1 MKSENNPKQEIKE
14 KEKEYENEN
23 FANEINIKD
32 DKDFDII
39 KLSNVIEKMNIG
51 NNNITFSH
59 NKEGNNLLYQSLKNE
74 SNSNSLST
82 SDNTQQPNLFNTNR
96 NIIKFSCGSSY
107 QNPIAQKVN
116 NDIMSAQ
123 QMVPKMIMNK
133 NAKEFFPPLKSHLN
147 PEGVTKDNIFIYLR
161 DQTSTI
167 TLQREVMGAD
177 EKELDYLI
185 NEFKGLFRKIIKN
198 KNGNY
203 LCSDLFKACSQEQR
217 IKILTELHGTLS
229 DDCLDNFAT
238 HPIQVL
244 IDRANN
250 EEEYNIIL
258 ESFNDYNKF
267 LFAALDSN
275 GAFTIQKIIER
286 IPEKFR
292 IKFNLI
298 FTSFISFISKKK
310 FGVVVVKKF
319 IQCTKSDDVTN
330 LLMEIIRKDFANFA
344 VDQYANYL
352 ISFLLVEWKDTPQGN
367 EIKELVRDNFL
378 WMCEKKYSSFIC
390 EKFIKVITHEEKKE
404 LINSIDLN
412 ELNYKLNNTHFA
424 KIMKALGIY
433 NNQNNINFQ
442 LPSNINNNF
451 IMNDNHELN
460 NSSRFDFVNNN
471 NYYENNNK
479 DNYNNIYNQKA
490 DYNKFPFKKK
500 K

>member
-1 MKSENNPKQEIKE
+1 
-14 KEKEYENEN
+14 
-23 FANEINIKD
+23 
-32 DKDFDII
+32 
-39 KLSNVIEKMNIG
+39 
-51 NNNITFSH
+51 
-59 NKEGNNLLYQSLKNE
+59 
-74 SNSNSLST
+74 
-82 SDNTQQPNLFNTNR
+82 
-96 NIIKFSCGSSY
+96 
-107 QNPIAQKVN
+107 
-116 NDIMSAQ
+116 
-123 QMVPKMIMNK
+123 
-133 NAKEFFPPLKSHLN
+133 
-147 PEGVTKDNIFIYLR
+147 
-161 DQTSTI
+161 
-167 TLQREVMGAD
+167 MGAD

-185 NEFKGLFRKIIKN
+185 NEFKGLFRKILKN

-217 IKILTELHGTLS
+217 IKILTELHETLS
-229 DDCLDNFAT
+229 EDCLDNFAT
-238 HPIQVL
+238 HPLQVL

-250 EEEYNIIL
+250 ETEYNLIL

-292 IKFNLI
+292 TSFSII

-330 LLMEIIRKDFANFA
+330 LLMEIIRKDFDNFA

-367 EIKELVRDNFL
+367 EIKELVRNNFL

-412 ELNYKLNNTHFA
+412 ELSYKLNNTHFA

-460 NSSRFDFVNNN
+460 KSSRFDFVNNN

>member
-1 MKSENNPKQEIKE
+1 MKSNNPKQEI

-23 FANEINIKD
+23 FANEININN

-39 KLSNVIEKMNIG
+39 KLSNAIEKMNIG

-74 SNSNSLST
+74 SNSNSNSLST

-107 QNPIAQKVN
+107 QNPIAQKIN
-116 NDIMSAQ
+116 KDTMSGQ
-123 QMVPKMIMNK
+123 PFVPKNIMNK
-133 NAKEFFPPLKSHLN
+133 NPKEFFPPLTSHLN
-147 PEGVTKDNIFIYLR
+147 PKGVTKDNIFMYLR

-185 NEFKGLFRKIIKN
+185 NEFKGLFRKILKN

-229 DDCLDNFAT
+229 EDCLDNFAT
-238 HPIQVL
+238 HPLQVL

-250 EEEYNIIL
+250 EKEYNLIL

-292 IKFNLI
+292 TSFNLI

-367 EIKELVRDNFL
+367 EIKELVRNNFL

-412 ELNYKLNNTHFA
+412 ELSYKLNNTHFA

>member
-1 MKSENNPKQEIKE
+1 MKSENNPKQEIK
-14 KEKEYENEN
+14 KKEYDNEN
-23 FANEINIKD
+23 FVNEININN
-32 DKDFDII
+32 DKDLDII
-39 KLSNVIEKMNIG
+39 KLSNVLEKMNLG
-51 NNNITFSH
+51 DNNITFSH

-74 SNSNSLST
+74 SNSNSNSLST

-96 NIIKFSCGSSY
+96 NIIKFSCGGSY

-116 NDIMSAQ
+116 NDFMSAE
-123 QMVPKMIMNK
+123 QMLPKKIMNK
-133 NAKEFFPPLKSHLN
+133 NPKEIFLPSHLN
-147 PEGVTKDNIFIYLR
+147 LTLVTKDNIFMYLR
-161 DQTSTI
+161 DQSSTI

-185 NEFKGLFRKIIKN
+185 NEFKDIFRKILKN

-203 LCSDLFKACSQEQR
+203 LCSDLFKACSQKQR
-217 IKILTELHGTLS
+217 IIILTELRKNLS
-229 DDCLDNFAT
+229 EDCLDNFAT

-250 EEEYNIIL
+250 EEEYNLIL
-258 ESFNDYNKF
+258 DSFNDYNKF

-292 IKFNLI
+292 TSFNLI

-367 EIKELVRDNFL
+367 EIKELVRNNFL

-412 ELNYKLNNTHFA
+412 ELSYKLNNTHFA

-433 NNQNNINFQ
+433 NNQNNINVQ

-451 IMNDNHELN
+451 IMNDNHELS

>member
-1 MKSENNPKQEIKE
+1 MKSNNPKQEI

-23 FANEINIKD
+23 FANEININN

-74 SNSNSLST
+74 SNSNSNSLST

-147 PEGVTKDNIFIYLR
+147 PKGVTKDNIFMYLR

-185 NEFKGLFRKIIKN
+185 NEFKGLFRKILKN

-217 IKILTELHGTLS
+217 IKILTELHETLS
-229 DDCLDNFAT
+229 EDCLDNFAT
-238 HPIQVL
+238 HPLQVL

-250 EEEYNIIL
+250 ETEYNLIL

-310 FGVVVVKKF
+310 FGV
-319 IQCTKSDDVTN
+319 
-330 LLMEIIRKDFANFA
+330 
-344 VDQYANYL
+344 
-352 ISFLLVEWKDTPQGN
+352 
-367 EIKELVRDNFL
+367 
-378 WMCEKKYSSFIC
+378 
-390 EKFIKVITHEEKKE
+390 
-404 LINSIDLN
+404 
-412 ELNYKLNNTHFA
+412 
-424 KIMKALGIY
+424 
-433 NNQNNINFQ
+433 
-442 LPSNINNNF
+442 
-451 IMNDNHELN
+451 
-460 NSSRFDFVNNN
+460 
-471 NYYENNNK
+471 
-479 DNYNNIYNQKA
+479 
-490 DYNKFPFKKK
+490 
-500 K
+500 